1 MARLKSRMFL
11 VSAQALKLL
20 TKIGAK
26 KKKKVSIL
34 RIGTLFFYF
43 RYYLICKYPFLN
55 QWNVRIRDK
64 FIYSVYSTFELIEKK
79 KKFNEVKHCIEN
91 ETYPFMIEIDFCCI
105 ICFLVLLVKKKRP
118 SFLWLSENDL
128 DL

>member
-1 MARLKSRMFL
+1 MKWEFLQDPFDTQYERKEVPPIYFPKTKELKK
-11 VSAQALKLL
+11 V
-20 TKIGAK
+20 K
-26 KKKKVSIL
+26 KKKI
-34 RIGTLFFYF
+34 
-43 RYYLICKYPFLN
+43 
-55 QWNVRIRDK
+55 
-64 FIYSVYSTFELIEKK
+64 
-79 KKFNEVKHCIEN
+79 NEVKHCIEN